1 MTLQPDDYVVLP
13 CLCCIDTTSKKKLL
27 DISLNY
33 RDGSTVTLIH
43 SCPACGKQTKSVYN
57 LFSQGPLNKGQGYK
71 LKEYNKKELK
81 P

>member
-13 CLCCIDTTSKKKLL
+13 CMCCMDLYSKKKLL
-27 DISLNY
+27 DIYLNY

-43 SCPACGKQTKSVYN
+43 SCPECGKTSKTVYN
-57 LFSQGPLNKGQGYK
+57 LRSQGPLNNKDGYK
-71 LKEYNKKELK
+71 LKEYNKKEIK

>member
-13 CLCCIDTTSKKKLL
+13 CLCCMDLTSRKVLL
-27 DISLNY
+27 DIHLNY

-43 SCPACGKQTKSVYN
+43 VCPKCGKISKSVYN

-71 LKEYNKKELK
+71 FKGYNKKEVK
-81 P
+81 S